1 MYCKIKIKNDNDGF
15 VCNEYS
21 YDGNDYRHL
30 QMSNGKQDEET
41 VLVPDVSNLFDLK
54 LECRKIIKIDKTYY
68 VFVDYTKNDTSII
81 ESYYYINENYTK
93 CADTSVG
100 ENGTGSK
107 SLKTV

>member
-1 MYCKIKIKNDNDGF
+1 MYCKIKIVGDGF

-21 YDGNDYRHL
+21 YDGDVYRHL
-30 QMSNGKQDEET
+30 QMSNGKEET
-41 VLVPDVSNLFDLK
+41 VLVPDVSNLFDLN
-54 LECRKIIKIDKTYY
+54 LECRKIIIKNDKTYY
-68 VFVDYTKNDTSII
+68 VFVNYTKNDTAII

-107 SLKTV
+107 ILKTV

>member
-1 MYCKIKIKNDNDGF
+1 MYCKIKIDNGGF

-30 QMSNGKQDEET
+30 QMSNGKKEET
-41 VLVPDVSNLFDLK
+41 VLVPDVSNLFGLK
-54 LECRKIIKIDKTYY
+54 LECRKIIKNGKTYY
-68 VFVDYTKNDTSII
+68 VFVNYNTSTI
-81 ESYYYINENYTK
+81 ESYYYINEDYTK

-107 SLKTV
+107 SLETV

>member
-21 YDGNDYRHL
+21 YDDDDDYRHL
-30 QMSNGKQDEET
+30 QMSNGKEEET
-41 VLVPDVSNLFDLK
+41 VLVPDVSNLFVLN
-54 LECRKIIKIDKTYY
+54 LECRKIIKSDKTYY
-68 VFVDYTKNDTSII
+68 VFVNYTKNDTSII
-81 ESYYYINENYTK
+81 ESYYYINNNYTE

-107 SLKTV
+107 ILKTV

>member
-1 MYCKIKIKNDNDGF
+1 MIVNDGF

-21 YDGNDYRHL
+21 YDGDVYRHL
-30 QMSNGKQDEET
+30 QMSNGKNDEKP
-41 VLVPDVSNLFDLK
+41 VLVPDVSNLFGLN
-54 LECRKIIKIDKTYY
+54 LECRKIIKSDKTYY
-68 VFVDYTKNDTSII
+68 VFVNYDTSII
-81 ESYYYINENYTK
+81 ESYYYINNDYTK